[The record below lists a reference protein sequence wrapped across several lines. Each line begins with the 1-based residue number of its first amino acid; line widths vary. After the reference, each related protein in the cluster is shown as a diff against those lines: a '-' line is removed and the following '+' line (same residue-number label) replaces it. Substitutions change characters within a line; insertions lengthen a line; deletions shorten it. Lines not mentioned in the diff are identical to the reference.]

1 MATSASAP
9 ASSAQE
15 RRYRLMIVDDSN
27 IMRRQIERLSRSDRL
42 EIVGT
47 ASNGRQAVEM
57 FEKLKPDLVTMD
69 ITMPQMD
76 GIQCIDRMVK
86 ARADVLILI
95 ISALAD
101 KATAIEAMKKGANGF
116 LCKPFNEKDLNEAF
130 AKLLR
135 RLAA

>member
-1 MATSASAP
+1 MSIALEP
-9 ASSAQE
+9 G

-27 IMRRQIERLSRSDRL
+27 IIRRQIERLTSCAQLD
-42 EIVGT
+42 IVGT
-47 ASNGRQAVEM
+47 ASNGLDAVKM
-57 FEKLKPDLVTMD
+57 FEQLRPDLVTMD

-76 GIQCIDRMVK
+76 GIECIERMVK
-86 ARADVLILI
+86 VRPDVLVLV

-116 LCKPFNEKDLNEAF
+116 LSKPFGEKELNAAF